1 MRIPLLDDIRK
12 YNGSLFWADLIAGL
26 TVAVLLIPQ
35 GMAYGLLAGLPP
47 IYGLYAGLIPLLI
60 YPILGTS
67 RQLSIGPV
75 AVVSI
80 IVFSGLSNFATP
92 GTAEFIS
99 LAILTSLVAGIIQ
112 VLLSVFRMGFLVNFL
127 SHPVISGFMSAA
139 AIIIA
144 LSQLKYILG
153 IEIPSGSSVI
163 ETLNAII
170 GSVSQWNSIALT
182 IGFSGL
188 FLIVLFKKI
197 SRKIPGAIIVMLLA
211 IAAVVYFGWESEGL
225 NIVGNVPAGLPA
237 FEIPNWS
244 FDMVKQVLP
253 LALIICLI
261 SFIESLSIA
270 KTIEDEKKTNDLD
283 ANKELLALGAAKV
296 IGSFFQAFP
305 NTGSF
310 ARSAINNESGA
321 KTGMSSI
328 FAFLI
333 IGLVLLFFT
342 QGFYFLPKAILGAVI
357 ISAVFGLIDYKEAVY
372 LFKHDRS
379 DFIVF
384 MATFLLTLILGVQ
397 NGVFA
402 GIGLSL
408 ILIVRRMAV
417 PHYAILGKLPNST
430 HFRNLERNPGTKSPE
445 GALIFRY
452 DSDLFFGNSDHF
464 YQTILAEI
472 QNYPDLEILILNF
485 SAMNSPDSTSLHML
499 DKFIDHCKDNEIE
512 LRFTDVIGPIRDK
525 FEKIGISEKLGWDNI
540 FWSVE
545 DACKDTNSFALRS
558 TVNIDK

>member
-1 MRIPLLDDIRK
+1 MRIPLLEDLKK
-12 YNGSLFWADLIAGL
+12 YSGRLFLADLIAGL

-60 YPILGTS
+60 YPIFGTS

-92 GTAEFIS
+92 MSAEFIS

-112 VLLSVFRMGFLVNFL
+112 ILLSAFRMGFLVNFL

-139 AIIIA
+139 AIIIT

-153 IEIPSGSSVI
+153 IEIPSGSSVL
-163 ETLNAII
+163 ETIQAIV
-170 GSVSQWNSIALT
+170 GSISEWNPIALA
-182 IGFSGL
+182 IGFGGL
-188 FLIVLFKKI
+188 LMIVVLKKI
-197 SRKIPGAIIVMLLA
+197 SKSIPGAIIAMFLA
-211 IAAVVYFGWESEGL
+211 IVAVVYFSWEKTGL
-225 NIVGNVPAGLPA
+225 DIVGDVPAGLPA
-237 FEIPNWS
+237 FGIPDWT
-244 FDMVKQVLP
+244 FTDVKQVIP

-270 KTIEDEKKTNDLD
+270 KTIETEKKTNDLD
-283 ANKELLALGAAKV
+283 ANQELLALGAAKV
-296 IGSFFQAFP
+296 VGSFFQAFP

-328 FAFLI
+328 IAFLI

-357 ISAVFGLIDYKEAVY
+357 ISAVFGLIDYKEALY
-372 LFKHDRS
+372 LFKYDRS

-384 MATFLLTLILGVQ
+384 MATFILTLVLGVQ

-408 ILIVRRMAV
+408 VLIVRRMAV

-464 YQTILAEI
+464 YQTILSEI
-472 QNYPDLEILILNF
+472 QNYPELKYLILNCT
-485 SAMNSPDSTSLHML
+485 AMNRPDSTSLHMIDQL
-499 DKFIDHCKDNEIE
+499 IDHCKENKIE

-525 FEKIGISEKLGWDNI
+525 FQRIGITEKIGIENI
-540 FWSVE
+540 YWSVE
-545 DACKDTNSFALRS
+545 DACKDTNSISF
-558 TVNIDK
+558 VK

>member
-1 MRIPLLDDIRK
+1 MRIPLLEDLKK
-12 YNGSLFWADLIAGL
+12 YDSRLFLADLIAGL

-60 YPILGTS
+60 YPIFGTS

-80 IVFSGLSNFATP
+80 IVFSGLSNFAEP
-92 GTAEFIS
+92 MSAEFIS

-112 VLLSVFRMGFLVNFL
+112 VLLSIFRMGFLVNFL

-153 IEIPSGSSVI
+153 IEIPSGSSVL
-163 ETLNAII
+163 ETLTVIVN
-170 GSVSQWNSIALT
+170 STSEWNPIALA
-182 IGFSGL
+182 IGFGGL
-188 FLIVLFKKI
+188 FMIVLLKKI
-197 SRKIPGAIIVMLLA
+197 NRSIPGAILAMVLA
-211 IAAVVYFGWESEGL
+211 IVAVIYFGWESKGL
-225 NIVGNVPAGLPA
+225 DIVGSVPPGLPA
-237 FEIPNWS
+237 FEMPNWS
-244 FDMVKQVLP
+244 LENVKQVLP

-270 KTIEDEKKTNDLD
+270 KTIEGEKKTNDLD
-283 ANKELLALGAAKV
+283 ANQELLALGAAKV

-328 FAFLI
+328 LAFVI
-333 IGLVLLFFT
+333 IALVLLFFT

-357 ISAVFGLIDYKEAVY
+357 ISAVFGLIDYKEAWY
-372 LFKHDRS
+372 LYRFDRS
-379 DFIVF
+379 DFVVF

-417 PHYAILGKLPNST
+417 PHYAILGKLPDST

-452 DSDLFFGNSDHF
+452 DSDLFFGNADHF
-464 YQTILAEI
+464 YQTIQSEI
-472 QNYPDLEILILNF
+472 QNYPKLKYLILNCA
-485 SAMNSPDSTSLHML
+485 AMNDPDSTSLHMI
-499 DKFIDHCKDNEIE
+499 DQFIDFCQENDIE

-525 FEKIGISEKLGWDNI
+525 FEKTGITKKLGQRNM

-545 DACKDTNSFALRS
+545 DACENTSYVSILK
-558 TVNIDK
+558 